1 MLFIAQAFG
10 LLLKKKGR
18 RKRDRH
24 VYRNVCGLEDD
35 ATRER
40 ARGWRGQLER
50 LRTRAGLTEQDRAA
64 CKWAEGP
71 APSDDCVVPG

>member
-24 VYRNVCGLEDD
+24 VYRNVCGLEDE

-50 LRTRAGLTEQDRAA
+50 LRTRAGLTEQDRAERGR
-64 CKWAEGP
+64 KGP
-71 APSDDCVVPG
+71 LLLTIVWVS